1 VHGGGKG
8 GGKVE
13 WKKNTGNKGETKEG
27 EGALEEK
34 RGRRIKL
41 VIMMRRRTRKG

>member
-1 VHGGGKG
+1 MEEEKAEGRLSG
-8 GGKVE
+8 
-13 WKKNTGNKGETKEG
+13 KKNTGNKGETKEG